1 MVSNDSE
8 EGTLEAQS
16 QPECTEYDE
25 SELVA
30 RARVGDRDAFGK
42 LVWHHHVQIHNM
54 VFALVGD
61 RDDADDLAQEVFVK
75 AYRTLPRFRG
85 RSKFHTWLYRIGVNC
100 ALDHVRSRNR
110 RRSLAPECERWRD
123 PDQMDPGIPS
133 PEASDSRVIRKEL
146 QAILERA
153 LACLP
158 PDHRAAV
165 VLRDIDG
172 LHYEEIAYATNCSI
186 GTVKSRLF
194 RARARLRK
202 VLERDYREWYGL

>member
-1 MVSNDSE
+1 M
-8 EGTLEAQS
+8 EAQS
-16 QPECTEYDE
+16 QAECTEYDE
-25 SELVA
+25 SKLVA
-30 RARVGDRDAFGK
+30 RAREGDRDAFGR
-42 LVWHHHVQIHNM
+42 LVWNHHVQIHNM
-54 VFALVGD
+54 VYALVGD

-75 AYRTLPRFRG
+75 AYRSLPRFRG

-110 RRSLAPECERWRD
+110 RRTLTLDCDRSHESAP
-123 PDQMDPGIPS
+123 PDPGSSS
-133 PEASDSRVIRKEL
+133 PESSDSRVMRKEL

-153 LACLP
+153 LATLP
-158 PDHRAAV
+158 PDHRVAV

-172 LHYEEIAYATNCSI
+172 LHYDEIAYATNCSI

-202 VLERDYREWYGL
+202 VLERDYKEWYGL

>member
-1 MVSNDSE
+1 MD
-8 EGTLEAQS
+8 
-16 QPECTEYDE
+16 YDE

-30 RARVGDRDAFGK
+30 RAREGDRAAFSQ
-42 LVWHHHVQIHNM
+42 LVWHHQDQIHNM
-54 VFALVGD
+54 VYALVGD

-75 AYRTLPRFRG
+75 AYRSLPRVRG
-85 RSKFHTWLYRIGVNC
+85 GSKFHTWLYRIGVNC

-110 RRSLAPECERWRD
+110 RRSLALECDRCRD
-123 PDQMDPGIPS
+123 TDLVDPGVSS
-133 PEASDSRVIRKEL
+133 PEASDSKVMRKEL

-153 LACLP
+153 LASLP

-202 VLERDYREWYGL
+202 LLERDYREWYGM